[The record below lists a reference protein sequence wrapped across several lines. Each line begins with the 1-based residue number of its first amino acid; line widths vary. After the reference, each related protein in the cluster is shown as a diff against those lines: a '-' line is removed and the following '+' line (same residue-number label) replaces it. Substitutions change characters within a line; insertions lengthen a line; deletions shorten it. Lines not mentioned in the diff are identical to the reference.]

1 MSQEPTSI
9 EQKALA
15 LNLDESRYGTL
26 AEIGAGQEVARWL
39 FRVGGAAGT
48 VAKTISAY
56 DMEVSNAIYG
66 ASPRYV
72 SRERLEAMLEHEF
85 SLLHERLTSGRGDS
99 TAFFAF
105 ADTAAARSFSR
116 PEDGLAW
123 IGIRFQ
129 HQLKAEPSD
138 IIVHARLRDQ
148 ENVLQQEALGMLGI
162 NLIYGACYLHQDPE
176 ALVTGLGDH
185 LTRARVE
192 VNVVDFS
199 GPAFEGVDKRRFN
212 LHLVQQ
218 ELSHAILFEK
228 DGWPVEPG
236 SVLYKKPILVIP
248 GTFRP
253 ILRVHLDMLAAATR
267 QFRERSGPV
276 ADDIVSLAEISTKNV
291 LDPTPYTP
299 DDLLARIDTL
309 WALGLP
315 TLVTDLPEFYR
326 LEGYL
331 SRYSKREVLFVL
343 GAETLARTFQEEYY
357 ETLEGG
363 AFEGLGRL
371 FKRWVRVGV
380 YPSRQAHSKVLL
392 TAENVEVSPRM
403 RHLLRYLL
411 ESGQVEPL
419 RDYREEHLSASAA
432 SVLQDLQSGGRAWEA
447 QVPEAA
453 AALIKQR
460 RLFGYPSEV
469 KLTLEE
475 SS

>member
-1 MSQEPTSI
+1 MSQEPISI
-9 EQKALA
+9 EQKALE
-15 LNLDESRYGTL
+15 LNLDKSRYGTL
-26 AEIGAGQEVARWL
+26 AEIGAGQEVARWF

-56 DMEVSNAIYG
+56 DMKVGDAIYG

-72 SRERLEAMLEHEF
+72 SHERLGAMLGHEF
-85 SLLHERLTSGRGDS
+85 SLLHERLTLSRGDS

-105 ADTAAARSFSR
+105 ADTATARSFSR

-129 HQLKAEPSD
+129 HQPKAEPSD
-138 IIVHARLRDQ
+138 ITLHVRLRDQ
-148 ENVLQQEALGMLGI
+148 ESVLQQEALGMLGV
-162 NLIYGACYLHQDPE
+162 NLIYGACYLHHDPK
-176 ALVTGLGDH
+176 ALVAGLGDH

-192 VNVVDFS
+192 VNLVNFS
-199 GPAFEGVDKRRFN
+199 GPAFARVDTRLLN
-212 LHLVQQ
+212 LLLVQR
-218 ELSHAILFEK
+218 ELSHAVLFHKEA
-228 DGWPVEPG
+228 WPVEPG
-236 SVLYKKPILVIP
+236 SVLYKKPILIIP

-253 ILRVHLDMLAAATR
+253 ILWVHLDMLAAATR
-267 QFRERSGPV
+267 QFRERSGPS
-276 ADDIVSLAEISTKNV
+276 ADELVCLAAISTKNV

-299 DDLLARIDTL
+299 HDVLGRIDTL

-331 SRYSKREVLFVL
+331 SRYSKREVLFVV
-343 GAETLARTFQEEYY
+343 GAESLARAFQEEYY
-357 ETLEGG
+357 ETLDGG

-371 FKRWVRVGV
+371 FKRWVRAGV
-380 YPSRQAHSKVLL
+380 YPSRQAHSNLVL

-419 RDYREEHLSASAA
+419 YDYREEHLSESAA
-432 SVLQDLQSGGRAWEA
+432 DVLEDLQSGGRTWEA
-447 QVPEAA
+447 HVPEAA
-453 AALIKQR
+453 ATLIKQR
-460 RLFGYPSEV
+460 RLFGYPFETER
-469 KLTLEE
+469 TLEE
-475 SS
+475 G

>member
-1 MSQEPTSI
+1 MSREPISI

-15 LNLDESRYGTL
+15 LNLDEARYGTL
-26 AEIGAGQEVARWL
+26 AEIGAGQEVVRWF
-39 FRVGGAAGT
+39 FRVGAAAGT

-56 DMEVSNAIYG
+56 DMNVSDAIYG

-99 TAFFAF
+99 TAFFVF

-129 HQLKAEPSD
+129 HQPKAEPSD

-176 ALVTGLGDH
+176 GLVTGLGDH

-192 VNVVDFS
+192 LNVVDFS
-199 GPAFEGVDKRRFN
+199 GPAFAGVDTRRFN
-212 LHLVQQ
+212 LHLVQRG
-218 ELSHAILFEK
+218 LSHPVLFHKE
-228 DGWPVEPG
+228 GWPVEPG
-236 SVLYKKPILVIP
+236 SVLYKRPVLVIP
-248 GTFRP
+248 GTLRP

-276 ADDIVSLAEISTKNV
+276 ADEIVSLAEISTKNV

-299 DDLLARIDTL
+299 DDLLARIDIL

-315 TLVTDLPEFYR
+315 TLVIDLPEFYR

-357 ETLEGG
+357 ETLDGG

-380 YPSRQAHSKVLL
+380 YPSRQTHSNLLL

-411 ESGQVEPL
+411 ESGQVKPL
-419 RDYREEHLSASAA
+419 RDYREEYLSASAA
-432 SVLQDLQSGGRAWEA
+432 SVLQDLQSGGRTWEA

-460 RLFGYPSEV
+460 RLFGYLSEA

>member
-1 MSQEPTSI
+1 MSQEPISI

-15 LNLDESRYGTL
+15 LNLDIARYGTL
-26 AEIGAGQEVARWL
+26 AEIGAGQEVARWF

-56 DMEVSNAIYG
+56 DMKVSDAIYG

-72 SRERLEAMLEHEF
+72 SRERLEAMLQHEF

-129 HQLKAEPSD
+129 HQPKAEPSD
-138 IIVHARLRDQ
+138 IILHARLCDH

-192 VNVVDFS
+192 VNMVDFS
-199 GPAFEGVDKRRFN
+199 GPAFAGADTRRLN
-212 LHLVQQ
+212 LHLVQR
-218 ELSHAILFEK
+218 ELSHAILFHKE
-228 DGWPVEPG
+228 GRPVEPG
-236 SVLYKKPILVIP
+236 SVLYRKPILVIP

-253 ILRVHLDMLAAATR
+253 VLRVHLDMLAAATR
-267 QFRERSGPV
+267 QFRERSGPA
-276 ADDIVSLAEISTKNV
+276 ADEIVSLAEISTKNV
-291 LDPTPYTP
+291 LDPTPCTP

-309 WALGLP
+309 WALRLP

-326 LEGYL
+326 LEAYL
-331 SRYSKREVLFVL
+331 SRHSKREVLFVL
-343 GAETLARTFQEEYY
+343 GAENLARAFQEEYY
-357 ETLEGG
+357 ETLDGG

-380 YPSRQAHSKVLL
+380 YPSLRARTNRLL

-419 RDYREEHLSASAA
+419 RDYREEHLSESAA
-432 SVLQDLQSGGRAWEA
+432 SVLHDLQSGGRAWEA
-447 QVPEAA
+447 QVPEAVV
-453 AALIKQR
+453 ALIKQR
-460 RLFGYPSEV
+460 QLFGYPSESRQ
-469 KLTLEE
+469 TLEE
-475 SS
+475 ST